1 MSPARSPRSS
11 CGSEKYALASTPPT
25 QYPSALSQP
34 ESRMSKLF
42 HPPSPEIS
50 STTGPGRGA
59 AAGGGAEDDEGG
71 GARGGPG
78 DGAARDV
85 RSRAVGGQCAGAWIS
100 H

>member
-11 CGSEKYALASTPPT
+11 CGSEKSALASTPPT
-25 QYPSALSQP
+25 QCPSALSQP

-59 AAGGGAEDDEGG
+59 AAGGGVEDDEGG
-71 GARGGPG
+71 GAREGAG
-78 DGAARDV
+78 DGAGVDE
-85 RSRAVGGQCAGAWIS
+85 RACAGGGEGAGA
-100 H
+100 